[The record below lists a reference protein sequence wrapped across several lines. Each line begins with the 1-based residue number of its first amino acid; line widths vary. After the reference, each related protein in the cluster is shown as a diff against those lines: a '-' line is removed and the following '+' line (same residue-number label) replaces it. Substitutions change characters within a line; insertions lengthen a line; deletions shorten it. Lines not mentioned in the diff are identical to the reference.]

1 MSEEQTV
8 PARSPDSPLERRT
21 EVFLV
26 DDHPAIREALAAA
39 INSKISMQ
47 VTGESATADKAL
59 YYLSRHT
66 PDIVVVDISLED
78 AHGLDLIRD
87 IRAQHPELRVIVFSM
102 HDESVYAE
110 RAIRAGAS
118 GYVMKVEP
126 PRTVVD
132 AIQTVSEGEVYL
144 SQRITSRILGKVIRQ
159 EDYLE
164 RSDVERLT
172 DRELTVFEMLGE
184 GLTVREIADKLELSR
199 KTIETYRRRAKEK
212 LDFETVAELLQYA
225 VQWAYGRER
234 DPSSLSEPLDSD
246 TGGAGD
252 DTVAGE

>member
-1 MSEEQTV
+1 MSQEQTA
-8 PARSPDSPLERRT
+8 PTRPHGPPSEART
-21 EVFLV
+21 QVFLV

-47 VTGESATADKAL
+47 VVGESATADKAMYFL
-59 YYLSRHT
+59 ERHS

-87 IRAQHPELRVIVFSM
+87 IRNRYPDVRIVVFSM

-110 RAIRAGAS
+110 RAVRAGAS

-126 PRTVVD
+126 PSTVVD
-132 AIQTVSEGEVYL
+132 AIQTVSEGDVYL
-144 SQRITSRILGKVIRQ
+144 SRHITSRILGKVIRQ

-164 RSDVERLT
+164 RSDVEKLT
-172 DRELTVFEMLGE
+172 DRELTVFEKLGE
-184 GLTVREIADKLELSR
+184 GLSVREIAEQLGLSR

-234 DPSSLSEPLDSD
+234 DPSSMSEAEDNGNDQS
-246 TGGAGD
+246 GS
-252 DTVAGE
+252 E

>member
-1 MSEEQTV
+1 MSEEHTV
-8 PARSPDSPLERRT
+8 PARSPESPLKRRT

-47 VTGESATADKAL
+47 VVGESGTADKAL
-59 YYLSRHT
+59 YFLDHHS

-87 IRAQHPELRVIVFSM
+87 IRTQHPEVRVVVFSM

-164 RSDVERLT
+164 GSDVERLT

-184 GLTVREIADKLELSR
+184 GLTVREIAEKLDLSR

-234 DPSSLSEPLDSD
+234 DPSSLSPASD
-246 TGGAGD
+246 PDNGNANG
-252 DTVAGE
+252 DTVARD